1 MDIKKIFKSAVRKE
15 LFRLYFTNTDAEFYL
30 RELERNL
37 GMAVANIRRELLAL
51 ERDGIFISR
60 RKANLVY
67 YRLNKNYPLF
77 AELKSI
83 VAKTIGIEEALRSAF
98 RNLKINLAFIYG
110 SFAEN
115 KEKANSDID
124 VCIVGK
130 TNEEILLQVINK
142 LEKTSMREIN
152 YTLYAPEE
160 FEKMKNIKGSFLNQ
174 VVKGKIIIV
183 KGQLDVG

>member
-1 MDIKKIFKSAVRKE
+1 MDIKNLFKSVTREE

-37 GMAVANIRRELLAL
+37 NIPVANIRRELLAL
-51 ERDGIFISR
+51 EHDGIFISR

-83 VAKTIGIEEALRSAF
+83 VAKTIGVEGSLRSAF
-98 RNLKINLAFIYG
+98 SDIKIDLAFIYG

-115 KEKANSDID
+115 REKANSDID

-130 TNEEILLQVINK
+130 TNEEILLHVINK
-142 LEKTSMREIN
+142 LEKTLMREIN